1 MYYCRPLGSRLSPKC
16 YKTARIRLRRPY
28 YLASDVIVLEPKTSG
43 IPVKRGTSN
52 ASVKQEPVDLN
63 VKEETTDDFI
73 DVENKINGSPAT
85 SVKQEPSDYIDVESN
100 DGGTGG
106 DGDEVDGCQRGNDVI
121 TVTASTLTNGSSKL
135 LNRPKLNEI
144 LQKLNARVAETVTQR
159 PVVVGASALVNHSGR
174 IDLHNHQLQQHVSPR
189 KRILRDM
196 EKVSLDDH
204 QSTKRSRAKGGNNGH
219 GHVLSPPTPT
229 PSITTSNH
237 TQHTSNAIS
246 ACGAT
251 QQINFPSN
259 SALTN
264 NNKVLNGIHNEIV
277 SLPPPVTQATSRP
290 ISSYSITS
298 LLSHNNNNNN
308 SIKSETN
315 TTKDVVI
322 DHQRTTHLCSP
333 KSPPSFHPS
342 TSKPSSA
349 FSSNNKKKS
358 PTYSG
363 GSSSLSPII
372 NHSQHTAPNIQ
383 GHYNGGS
390 SSLGSPVNYGRSRS
404 PDLSP
409 SPDQA
414 YTRYRQAPY
423 GLSQSQSSVSSP
435 TSSAIFHPYLPTLSS
450 RASPSGALSPP
461 SVASDAHRY
470 RYGSPN
476 HQQYVGGGAAGSQQ
490 SSGSPL
496 AYSRYSPSAYSQISP
511 QHYTSKT
518 AVNSN
523 VYNLNSNTKGRDSS
537 PNGGVSHRSTADP
550 LRDTATS
557 SSYGGGGSN
566 AASARTVPKK
576 TAALRQSY
584 GSPVSSPSVIDPRNS
599 ENYYKS
605 LATQSNEQLSRKYAG
620 GGIESTNLSRSRSP
634 TELQKHYEKEYR
646 MHSSNA
652 SVLGAAATGL
662 GETDGNSSSMIRP
675 AQIPSLQHTPPS
687 MYYMYHP
694 QPAASA
700 AVYYQS
706 LAYAANA
713 VNVFRNPMWLQYPSV
728 HPSRL
733 GNPLL
738 AYGGGGM
745 TTSHANHPWGAM
757 SHPAMLTGEAA
768 SLLSIKEEPSSGKF
782 SQLDFFFIV
791 RKYFS
796 IIYGYLL
803 RYTEAIC
810 VF

>member
-1 MYYCRPLGSRLSPKC
+1 MIMYYCRPLGSRLSPKC

-28 YLASDVIVLEPKTSG
+28 YLASDVIKLEPKT
-43 IPVKRGTSN
+43 IKTPVKRGISDATL
-52 ASVKQEPVDLN
+52 KHDPDLN
-63 VKEETTDDFI
+63 VKEGTTDDFI
-73 DVENKINGSPAT
+73 TVEHKVNGSPAT

-106 DGDEVDGCQRGNDVI
+106 DGDEVDGCHRGNDLIKI
-121 TVTASTLTNGSSKL
+121 TTSKLTNGSSKL

-144 LQKLNARVAETVTQR
+144 LLKLNARVAETVTQR
-159 PVVVGASALVNHSGR
+159 PLVIGASALINHSGR

-204 QSTKRSRAKGGNNGH
+204 QSTMKRSRAKGGNNGH
-219 GHVLSPPTPT
+219 GHVLSPPTT
-229 PSITTSNH
+229 MPSITTSNH
-237 TQHTSNAIS
+237 TQHTSNAMGG
-246 ACGAT
+246 CGAT

-259 SALTN
+259 STLSN
-264 NNKVLNGIHNEIV
+264 NNKVLNGIHSESV
-277 SLPPPVTQATSRP
+277 SLQPPVTQATSRP

-308 SIKSETN
+308 SIKSESN
-315 TTKDVVI
+315 TTKEVI
-322 DHQRTTHLCSP
+322 DHQRPHLCSP

-372 NHSQHTAPNIQ
+372 NHSQHTAANIQ
-383 GHYNGGS
+383 SHYNGGN

-461 SVASDAHRY
+461 SAAAELRY

-476 HQQYVGGGAAGSQQ
+476 HQQYVSGGGGAGSQQ
-490 SSGSPL
+490 SGSPL

-511 QHYTSKT
+511 QHYTSKS

-537 PNGGVSHRSTADP
+537 PNGGVSHRSSADP
-550 LRDTATS
+550 LRDTSTS
-557 SSYGGGGSN
+557 SSYGGGSSN

-584 GSPVSSPSVIDPRNS
+584 GSPVSSPSVLDPRNS

-652 SVLGAAATGL
+652 SVLSGVATGL
-662 GETDGNSSSMIRP
+662 SELDANNSSMIRP

-713 VNVFRNPMWLQYPSV
+713 ANVFRNPLWLQYPSV
-728 HPSRL
+728 HASRI

-745 TTSHANHPWGAM
+745 PTPHANHPWGAM

-782 SQLDFFFIV
+782 
-791 RKYFS
+791 
-796 IIYGYLL
+796 
-803 RYTEAIC
+803 
-810 VF
+810 

>member
-1 MYYCRPLGSRLSPKC
+1 MYYCRPHGSRLSPKC

-28 YLASDVIVLEPKTSG
+28 YLASDAIMLEPKTSG
-43 IPVKRGTSN
+43 TPLKRDTS
-52 ASVKQEPVDLN
+52 AKHDPVDLN
-63 VKEETTDDFI
+63 VKEETTEDFI
-73 DVENKINGSPAT
+73 DVEHKINGSPAT

-106 DGDEVDGCQRGNDVI
+106 DGDETDGCQRGNDVI
-121 TVTASTLTNGSSKL
+121 KITTSKLSNGSSKL

-144 LQKLNARVAETVTQR
+144 LLKLNARVAETVTQR

-204 QSTKRSRAKGGNNGH
+204 QSTMKRSRAKGGNNGL

-237 TQHTSNAIS
+237 MQHTSS
-246 ACGAT
+246 AMGGCGAT

-259 SALTN
+259 STLTN
-264 NNKVLNGIHNEIV
+264 NNKVLNGIHSESV

-298 LLSHNNNNNN
+298 LLSHNNNNN
-308 SIKSETN
+308 IKSESN
-315 TTKDVVI
+315 TTKDVI
-322 DHQRTTHLCSP
+322 DHQRVTQLCSP

-372 NHSQHTAPNIQ
+372 NHSQHTAANIQ
-383 GHYNGGS
+383 SHYNGGS

-461 SVASDAHRY
+461 SAAAEAHRY

-476 HQQYVGGGAAGSQQ
+476 HQQYVSGSAGSQQ
-490 SSGSPL
+490 SGSPL
-496 AYSRYSPSAYSQISP
+496 AAYSRYSPSAYSQISP
-511 QHYTSKT
+511 QHYTSKST
-518 AVNSN
+518 VNSN
-523 VYNLNSNTKGRDSS
+523 VYNLNSNSKGRDSS

-557 SSYGGGGSN
+557 SSYGGGSSN

-605 LATQSNEQLSRKYAG
+605 LATQSSEQLSRKYTG
-620 GGIESTNLSRSRSP
+620 GCIESTNLSRSRSP
-634 TELQKHYEKEYR
+634 TELQKQYEKEYR

-652 SVLGAAATGL
+652 SILSGAAAGL
-662 GETDGNSSSMIRP
+662 SEADANSSSMIRP

-694 QPAASA
+694 QPAAASA

-713 VNVFRNPMWLQYPSV
+713 ANVFRNPMWLQYPSV

-745 TTSHANHPWGAM
+745 PTSHGNHPWGAM

-782 SQLDFFFIV
+782 
-791 RKYFS
+791 
-796 IIYGYLL
+796 
-803 RYTEAIC
+803 
-810 VF
+810 

>member
-1 MYYCRPLGSRLSPKC
+1 MYYCRPHGSRLSPKC

-28 YLASDVIVLEPKTSG
+28 YLSSDVIVLEPKTNG
-43 IPVKRGTSN
+43 IPTKQGIN
-52 ASVKQEPVDLN
+52 DASLKQEAVDLN
-63 VKEETTDDFI
+63 VKEETADEFI
-73 DVENKINGSPAT
+73 DVEHKINGSPAT
-85 SVKQEPSDYIDVESN
+85 SVKQEPSEYIDVESN

-106 DGDEVDGCQRGNDVI
+106 DGDEVDGCRRGNNVI
-121 TVTASTLTNGSSKL
+121 NKNASKLSNGSLKL
-135 LNRPKLNEI
+135 LNRPKLSEI
-144 LQKLNARVAETVTQR
+144 LQKLNARVAETLTQR
-159 PVVVGASALVNHSGR
+159 PVVVGVSALVNHSGR

-204 QSTKRSRAKGGNNGH
+204 QSTMKRSRAKGVNNGH

-229 PSITTSNH
+229 PPITASNN
-237 TQHTSNAIS
+237 TQHTSNAM
-246 ACGAT
+246 CGSGAA

-259 SALTN
+259 STLTN
-264 NNKVLNGIHNEIV
+264 NNKALNGIHNENV
-277 SLPPPVTQATSRP
+277 SLPSQITQATSRP

-298 LLSHNNNNNN
+298 LLSHNNNNN

-322 DHQRTTHLCSP
+322 DHQRTTHLSSP
-333 KSPPSFHPS
+333 KSPPLFHPS

-372 NHSQHTAPNIQ
+372 NHSQHTAASIQ
-383 GHYNGGS
+383 SHYNGGGS

-414 YTRYRQAPY
+414 YSRYRQAPY
-423 GLSQSQSSVSSP
+423 GLSQSQSSVASP
-435 TSSAIFHPYLPTLSS
+435 TSSAIFHPYLPPLSS

-461 SVASDAHRY
+461 SAAAEAHRY

-476 HQQYVGGGAAGSQQ
+476 HQQYVSGSAGSQQ
-490 SSGSPL
+490 NSGSP
-496 AYSRYSPSAYSQISP
+496 YSRYSPSAYSQISP
-511 QHYTSKT
+511 QHYTTKS

-537 PNGGVSHRSTADP
+537 PNGNVTHRSTADP
-550 LRDTATS
+550 LRDTAAS
-557 SSYGGGGSN
+557 SSYAGGSSN

-605 LATQSNEQLSRKYAG
+605 LATQSNEQLSRKYTG
-620 GGIESTNLSRSRSP
+620 GGMESTNLSRSRSP

-646 MHSSNA
+646 MHSNA
-652 SVLGAAATGL
+652 SLLSGAAAAAGL
-662 GETDGNSSSMIRP
+662 SEADANSSSMIRP
-675 AQIPSLQHTPPS
+675 GQIPSLQHTPPS
-687 MYYMYHP
+687 MYYMYHQ
-694 QPAASA
+694 QP
-700 AVYYQS
+700 AVYYQT

-713 VNVFRNPMWLQYPSV
+713 FRNPMWLQYPSV

-745 TTSHANHPWGAM
+745 PTSHANHPWGAM
-757 SHPAMLTGEAA
+757 PHPAMLTGEAA

-782 SQLDFFFIV
+782 KLF
-791 RKYFS
+791 
-796 IIYGYLL
+796 
-803 RYTEAIC
+803 
-810 VF
+810 

>member
-1 MYYCRPLGSRLSPKC
+1 MQSSPWQRDHCWKQATPRKNVSSEMTMYYSRPRGSRLSPKC

-28 YLASDVIVLEPKTSG
+28 LLATDVVVLEPKPSG
-43 IPVKRGTSN
+43 IPVKRGIN
-52 ASVKQEPVDLN
+52 DASVKHEPVNLN

-73 DVENKINGSPAT
+73 DVEHKINGSPD
-85 SVKQEPSDYIDVESN
+85 SVKQEPTDYIDVESN
-100 DGGTGG
+100 DGGTGD
-106 DGDEVDGCQRGNDVI
+106 DGDEVDGTQHSKDVI
-121 TVTASTLTNGSSKL
+121 PITASKLTNGSSKL
-135 LNRPKLNEI
+135 QNRPKLNEI

-159 PVVVGASALVNHSGR
+159 PMVVGASALVNHSGR

-204 QSTKRSRAKGGNNGH
+204 QSTMKRSRAKAGNNGH
-219 GHVLSPPTPT
+219 GHVLSPPTPTPT

-237 TQHTSNAIS
+237 TQHTSS
-246 ACGAT
+246 AMSGCGAT

-259 SALTN
+259 STLSN
-264 NNKVLNGIHNEIV
+264 NNKVLNGIHNEGV

-315 TTKDVVI
+315 TTKDVI

-342 TSKPSSA
+342 TSKSSSA

-372 NHSQHTAPNIQ
+372 NHSQHNAANIQ
-383 GHYNGGS
+383 SHYNGGS

-461 SVASDAHRY
+461 SAAAEAHRY

-476 HQQYVGGGAAGSQQ
+476 HQQYVSGGGAAGSQQ
-490 SSGSPL
+490 SSGSP
-496 AYSRYSPSAYSQISP
+496 YSRYSPSAYSQISP
-511 QHYTSKT
+511 QHYSSKST
-518 AVNSN
+518 VNSN
-523 VYNLNSNTKGRDSS
+523 VYNLNSSTKGRDSS
-537 PNGGVSHRSTADP
+537 PNGGVPHRSNADP
-550 LRDTATS
+550 LRDPTTS
-557 SSYGGGGSN
+557 SSYGGGSSN
-566 AASARTVPKK
+566 AASTRTVPKK

-584 GSPVSSPSVIDPRNS
+584 GSPVSSPSVIDSRNS

-620 GGIESTNLSRSRSP
+620 GGNESTNLSRSRSP
-634 TELQKHYEKEYR
+634 TELQRHYEKEYR
-646 MHSSNA
+646 MHNSNA
-652 SVLGAAATGL
+652 SVLGAAAAGL
-662 GETDGNSSSMIRP
+662 SETDANSSSMIRP

-713 VNVFRNPMWLQYPSV
+713 ANVFRNPMWLQYPSV

-738 AYGGGGM
+738 AYGGGM
-745 TTSHANHPWGAM
+745 PTSHGNHPWGAI
-757 SHPAMLTGEAA
+757 SHPAMLAGEAA

-782 SQLDFFFIV
+782 
-791 RKYFS
+791 
-796 IIYGYLL
+796 
-803 RYTEAIC
+803 
-810 VF
+810 